1 MAFHHVVPAL
11 HPRRR
16 VRLHAILLQ
25 ELDIDL
31 DTHPERRKR
40 GPLAAAGT

>member
-1 MAFHHVVPAL
+1 MAVDHVVPAL

-16 VRLHAILLQ
+16 VRFHASLLQ
-25 ELDIDL
+25 ELDID
-31 DTHPERRKR
+31 THSERRER